1 MIRLWSVALLHIAHS
16 LASSKQFGVSL
27 FQASLFAR
35 VRRPFLCVSV
45 LLVMER
51 ESSPAPRSLDNEVT
65 SPRTAEAIEI
75 LRSAGD
81 RDAEKL
87 ALLENR
93 RKELHKQRMT
103 LSKEIKN
110 EVKKRRRLLTK
121 ARGLSN
127 DSLLEVM
134 AARRAKS
141 AQSKAKA
148 SANMLSEQG
157 SR

>member
-1 MIRLWSVALLHIAHS
+1 
-16 LASSKQFGVSL
+16 
-27 FQASLFAR
+27 
-35 VRRPFLCVSV
+35 
-45 LLVMER
+45 MER
-51 ESSPAPRSLDNEVT
+51 ESSPVAHSLDNEVT

-87 ALLENR
+87 ALLETR

-127 DSLLEVM
+127 DSLLEVI
-134 AARRAKS
+134 AARHAKS
-141 AQSKAKA
+141 AQSKANA
-148 SANMLSEQG
+148 SANMPSERG
-157 SR
+157 SL

>member
-1 MIRLWSVALLHIAHS
+1 MHTVKQTIWRVVVSSLIIRAGA
-16 LASSKQFGVSL
+16 
-27 FQASLFAR
+27 
-35 VRRPFLCVSV
+35 PTFLVCV

-51 ESSPAPRSLDNEVT
+51 ESSPVPHSLDNEVT

-87 ALLENR
+87 AMLENR

-127 DSLLEVM
+127 DSLLEVI
-134 AARRAKS
+134 AARHAKS

-148 SANMLSEQG
+148 SASMPSEQG
-157 SR
+157 GR